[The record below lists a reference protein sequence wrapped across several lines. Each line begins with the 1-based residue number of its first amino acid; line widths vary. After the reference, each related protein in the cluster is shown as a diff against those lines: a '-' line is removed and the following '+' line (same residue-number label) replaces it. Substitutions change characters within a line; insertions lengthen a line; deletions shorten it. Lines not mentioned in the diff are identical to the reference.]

1 MIKKQSAGLIVYKKV
16 RKTLE
21 IFLIHPGGPF
31 FKNKDDGVWSIP
43 KGEFTND
50 EEPLKAAIREFTEE
64 TGISIHGD
72 FIEMQPVVIKSGK
85 KIFAWA
91 IEKDIDA
98 NKIVSNYFEIQWPPK
113 SGKMQRFPEADKAQW
128 FPFSIAK
135 EKIHVGQVP
144 LLIELE
150 NKILV

>member
-16 RKTLE
+16 QKTLE

-98 NKIVSNYFEIQWPPK
+98 KKIVSNYFEIQWPPR

-128 FPFSIAK
+128 FSLSIAK
-135 EKIHVGQVP
+135 EKINAGQVP